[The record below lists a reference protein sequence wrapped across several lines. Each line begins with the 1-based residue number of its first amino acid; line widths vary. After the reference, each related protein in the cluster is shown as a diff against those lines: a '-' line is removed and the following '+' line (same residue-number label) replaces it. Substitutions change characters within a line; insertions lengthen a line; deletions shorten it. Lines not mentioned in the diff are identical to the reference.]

1 MMPTAVIVGG
11 QWGDEGKG
19 RIVDNYADGADLVA
33 RFQGGNNAGHTV
45 VVDGVRFA
53 FHLIPTGIVR
63 GKLSVIGN
71 GVVVDPESL
80 LEEIANLASKGVSVD
95 GKLLISENAHLIMPY
110 HRALDKCQEQALGD
124 SAIGTTLRGIGPCY
138 ADKAARRGI
147 RVGDLVEEDVFRARL
162 ESNVEEKNRLFEAIY
177 HQPPLDFE
185 ETFQRYRG
193 YYQRI
198 KGMITDTSVVVAR
211 ALQAGQNVL
220 FEGANGALLDLD
232 FGTYPYATSSN
243 PLAGAVCTGIGIG
256 PKQID
261 RVIGVV
267 KAYTSRVGSGPF
279 PTELA
284 DTEHPEIVDRMRAV
298 GREYGVTTGRP
309 RRCGWFDAVVVNKA
323 ARLNGLDA
331 LAVTH
336 LDVLD
341 TFDRVPMCTAYRCQ
355 GKTIDYFPN
364 SLSRLASCEPVYEE
378 LPGWKQDISSA
389 RTMDELPENARAYL
403 RHIEELIGVPIVMVT
418 VGPEREQ
425 VIRVEG

>member
-1 MMPTAVIVGG
+1 MMPTAVIVGA

-19 RIVDNYADGADLVA
+19 RVVDNYAEGADLVA

-80 LEEIANLASKGVSVD
+80 IQEIADLASKGVSVE
-95 GKLLISENAHLIMPY
+95 GKLLISENAHLTMPY
-110 HRALDKCQEQALGD
+110 HRVLDKCQEQALGE

-147 RVGDLVEEDVFRARL
+147 RVGDLAEEEVFRAKL
-162 ESNVEEKNRLFEAIY
+162 KSNLEEKNRLFEAIY
-177 HQPPLDFE
+177 HQPTLDFD
-185 ETFQRYRG
+185 ETFERYRG
-193 YYQRI
+193 YYRQI

-284 DTEHPEIVDRMRAV
+284 DAEHPEIVDRMRAV
-298 GREYGVTTGRP
+298 GHEYGVTTGRP

-323 ARLNGLDA
+323 ARLNGLDG

-341 TFDRVPMCTAYRCQ
+341 TFDRIPMCTAYRCQ

-364 SLSRLASCEPVYEE
+364 SLARLTACEPVCEE
-378 LPGWKQDISSA
+378 LPGWKHDITGA
-389 RTMDELPENARAYL
+389 RTMDGLPENARAYL

-425 VIRVEG
+425 VIRIEE